1 MKFFLVFIQSILTVY
16 LAGEL
21 ARQNAKINALIS
33 QVEDNY
39 DTWNERI
46 RNLDVK
52 KSTIYLKKIYAAISI
67 VLTIFFLIASHYF
80 PECRAMNGYLSM
92 VSIFFI
98 FLWVTL
104 QWYTVDKGVSAFKY
118 QFFIFIVSPL
128 LMAFCDF
135 FSGSKFVHEMAK
147 IYYTIAYQFGF
158 NPPLID
164 DPIYLGLIMA
174 AFGFVMIALQYV
186 YTAMI
191 SYPVAIFSIA
201 IVAAPIYFARIVHGF
216 NPNKSFSGF
225 ALIISFL
232 ISIALVFI

>member
-1 MKFFLVFIQSILTVY
+1 M
-16 LAGEL
+16 
-21 ARQNAKINALIS
+21 
-33 QVEDNY
+33 
-39 DTWNERI
+39 
-46 RNLDVK
+46 
-52 KSTIYLKKIYAAISI
+52 
-67 VLTIFFLIASHYF
+67 IFF
-80 PECRAMNGYLSM
+80 
-92 VSIFFI
+92 
-98 FLWVTL
+98 W
-104 QWYTVDKGVSAFKY
+104 
-118 QFFIFIVSPL
+118 
-128 LMAFCDF
+128 
-135 FSGSKFVHEMAK
+135 GSKFVHEMAK

-225 ALIISFL
+225 ALIVSFL